1 MAISRISGNQIS
13 TSTAAILTTL
23 SFLNQTSVL
32 RIPAGTT
39 ANRPTGVSV
48 GTIRFNTDTDAA
60 EIYKA
65 DDGSGSAGWAS
76 VSGGGPAL
84 GDGAI
89 KMYKISN
96 RSIIRTN
103 ANTISENITVGPTA
117 GSEFAN
123 GMSAGPIEV
132 ASGYTV
138 TVESGGSWS
147 IV

>member
-48 GTIRFNTDTDAA
+48 GTIRFNTDLDAA

-65 DDGSGSAGWAS
+65 DDGSGSAGWAA
-76 VSGGGPAL
+76 VSGGGPSL
-84 GDGAI
+84 GDD
-89 KMYKISN
+89 
-96 RSIIRTN
+96 SIIRTN
-103 ANTISENITVGPTA
+103 PTTIAENITVGPTA

-123 GMSAGPIEV
+123 GMSAGPIV
-132 ASGYTV
+132 ISSGYTV
-138 TVESGGSWS
+138 TVETGGSWS